1 MKRLVLVVF
10 VALAVS
16 ASLPAQQA
24 TFLNFNRAAQPS
36 FLTSAAGAS
45 DADITPSLAVPAA
58 TLPVTSLAPVPS
70 AALPDAP
77 RAPQYGGR
85 SDELGYRWDLATG
98 YEYVHFKSAPFSA
111 NLSGIHTSIAYSLT
125 EWFALEGSVVAAFG
139 GDVFASGEMSKYVL
153 FTGGGRLL
161 WNRQPHRFSP
171 WAHILAGGAHV
182 NPQIANS
189 SKNGFALQAGG
200 GIDWFFNP
208 RLSFRVEADFVHTQ
222 LYSDS
227 QNNFQ
232 AGVGVVLH
240 F

>member
-24 TFLNFNRAAQPS
+24 SFLSLDRTAQPS
-36 FLTSAAGAS
+36 FLAPAADASEANLVPALAVSAAALP
-45 DADITPSLAVPAA
+45 APSF
-58 TLPVTSLAPVPS
+58 SPVPS

-77 RAPQYGGR
+77 RAPQYGRGG
-85 SDELGYRWDLATG
+85 DLGYRWDLATG
-98 YEYVHFKSAPFSA
+98 YEYVHFESAPFSA

-125 EWFALEGSVVAAFG
+125 EWFALEGSVIAAFG
-139 GDVFASGEMSKYVL
+139 GDVFAPGEMSKYVL
-153 FTGGGRLL
+153 LTGGGRIL
-161 WNRQPHRFSP
+161 WNRQPRRLSP
-171 WAHILAGGAHV
+171 WAHVLAGFAHV

-189 SKNGFALQAGG
+189 GKNGFALQAGG
-200 GIDWFFNP
+200 GVDWFFNP
-208 RLSFRVEADFVHTQ
+208 RLSFRGEADYVHTQ

-227 QNNFQ
+227 QNNYQ
-232 AGVGVVLH
+232 IGAGVVLH